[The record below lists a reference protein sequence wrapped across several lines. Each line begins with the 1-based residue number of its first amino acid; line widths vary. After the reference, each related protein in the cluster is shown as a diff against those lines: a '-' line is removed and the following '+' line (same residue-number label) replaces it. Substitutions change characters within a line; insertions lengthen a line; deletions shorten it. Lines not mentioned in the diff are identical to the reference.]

1 MSALS
6 NANLPCS
13 GCHLILLTGFC
24 SLISSFFLQ
33 VWFFC
38 LLSPNSINIETCVKS
53 LLSSHFFC
61 LLLRFSHPFT
71 VKPLE
76 KVVFNHL
83 FTSSSSFIF
92 LSITPK
98 RLHVPCL
105 TEAAIITVAL
115 PDLIITCLSLSFNGI
130 QHSWQI
136 LKHFLLLTS
145 ALLLSH
151 VFFSTPLSSLAY
163 LSQTSSPLSSIGQ
176 ENVVVP

>member
-1 MSALS
+1 MFTFIKSPGSFAFLHTQPPSRLRLQQMSALS

-61 LLLRFSHPFT
+61 LLPHFSHPFT

-92 LSITPK
+92 LSQ
-98 RLHVPCL
+98 
-105 TEAAIITVAL
+105 
-115 PDLIITCLSLSFNGI
+115 SLQKDSTFHAS
-130 QHSWQI
+130 QR
-136 LKHFLLLTS
+136 
-145 ALLLSH
+145 LLLS
-151 VFFSTPLSSLAY
+151 
-163 LSQTSSPLSSIGQ
+163 Q
-176 ENVVVP
+176 